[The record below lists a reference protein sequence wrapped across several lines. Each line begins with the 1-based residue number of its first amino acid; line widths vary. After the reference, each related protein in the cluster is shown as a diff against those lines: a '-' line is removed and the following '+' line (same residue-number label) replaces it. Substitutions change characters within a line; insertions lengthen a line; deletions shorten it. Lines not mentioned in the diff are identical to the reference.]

1 MWWSRQAECWKAQR
15 CSSQHCCLLSQD
27 SSVGQAEARGQWT
40 PWCQVVWERDRPP
53 TLQLGG
59 ISMGERA
66 GAPAVPTPLFG
77 KGCKFHW
84 MRKDR
89 RYWFRLTYWQLCVP
103 RWQLYP
109 FDSWRIFRLE
119 RRWGRHNWGGNVRQT
134 GGEAEQALQ
143 WLASIHIW
151 ATVKNKEGG
160 LHRKRT
166 EGRSEKRCSK
176 LGVRAQQDPT
186 VLRWLRSR
194 EYTVSAQHMCSRRR
208 GGGHGQVQLFKLA
221 AWSLMQTL
229 IGWRKETSSCLEFNL
244 RTTGGKTAVG
254 KRRKVLRPQR
264 GE

>member
-1 MWWSRQAECWKAQR
+1 MRPSCLSVTAHAKQQQTLPHTQHQSSKDRTQHSPQQKEACVWWSRQAECWKAQR

-53 TLQLGG
+53 TLQLGE

-119 RRWGRHNWGGNVRQT
+119 RRWGSHNWGGNVRQT
-134 GGEAEQALQ
+134 GGETEQALQ

-151 ATVKNKEGG
+151 ATVKNKEVAFI
-160 LHRKRT
+160 
-166 EGRSEKRCSK
+166 GRGQKGDQR
-176 LGVRAQQDPT
+176 RDAQ
-186 VLRWLRSR
+186 S
-194 EYTVSAQHMCSRRR
+194 
-208 GGGHGQVQLFKLA
+208 
-221 AWSLMQTL
+221 
-229 IGWRKETSSCLEFNL
+229 
-244 RTTGGKTAVG
+244 
-254 KRRKVLRPQR
+254 
-264 GE
+264 